1 MDFSAAKLLVTCL
14 SDVRERLRRPTE
26 ERMKKE
32 QWVRKWNSWVNPRPE
47 LPGVY
52 QRREGGFLVRGRAID
67 PKTGS
72 VRQVVRNLTDL
83 AEPEA
88 ARLWLKTEL
97 DSIRKGACR
106 PTTREPERLATYA
119 ASLLRDKVEKRQ
131 ICSSKTEEKWL
142 ITLRHLFGF
151 ADDRG
156 TREVGIKGL
165 GDIFVDKLTRSDIEA
180 WRDSWELRVNAGTYA
195 PTTVNE
201 WIAVLRVITKKM
213 KADHGL
219 PVDPCADV
227 EDISTKGHR
236 TYTFEQ
242 PNSLSVDELSTFFEI
257 AWEKYP
263 QHFAVILLGSVTGLR
278 PSSLYALRRNG
289 ENADV
294 KWEQGLILI
303 RRSRGTK
310 GRVMEMTKTNHDQ
323 VIKVLE
329 FVLSVLRWHVDKQL
343 TTRDMERS
351 ELLFPSEVGGFRSNS
366 ALTKPFNVIAKTM
379 NLTKQISPKA
389 MRRSFQDTMR
399 EAQVANVVVRSISG
413 HLTDQMQQRYSTA
426 RGHEQEQ
433 AIARIVDLT
442 RVQRHVARS
451 DGSTRD
457 SKVDSIEGQ
466 HEKTG

>member
-1 MDFSAAKLLVTCL
+1 
-14 SDVRERLRRPTE
+14 
-26 ERMKKE
+26 MKT
-32 QWVRKWNSWVNPRPE
+32 QHWVRKWNSWVESTPT

-52 QRREGGFLVRGRAID
+52 RRKEGGFLVRGRAVD

-72 VRQVVRNLTDL
+72 TRQVVRSLPDL
-83 AEPEA
+83 AEPEE

-97 DSIRKGACR
+97 ESIRKAASR
-106 PTTREPERLATYA
+106 PTNKQPERFATYA
-119 ASLLRDKVEKRQ
+119 ASLLKEKVEKRQ

-142 ITLRHLFGF
+142 ITLRHLFGLK
-151 ADDRG
+151 DDKG
-156 TREVGIKGL
+156 TRDVGIKGL

-180 WRDSWELRVNAGTYA
+180 WRDSWEPRVNDGTYA

-213 KADHGL
+213 RADFSL

-227 EDISTKGHR
+227 EDVSTKGHR

-242 PNSLSVDELSTFFEI
+242 PNSLGVDELSTFFEM

-278 PSSLYALRRNG
+278 PSSLYALRRSG
-289 ENADV
+289 DNADV
-294 KWEQGLILI
+294 KWDQGLLLV
-303 RRSRGTK
+303 RRSRGIK

-323 VIKVLE
+323 VIKLPD
-329 FVLSVLRWHVDKQL
+329 FVMSVLRWHVDKQL

-366 ALTKPFNVIAKTM
+366 ALTKPFGVIAKSM
-379 NLTKQISPKA
+379 DLKKQISPKA
-389 MRRSFQDTMR
+389 MRRSFQDAMR

-413 HLTDQMQQRYSTA
+413 HLTDRMQQRYSTA
-426 RGHEQEQ
+426 QGHEQED

-442 RVQRHVARS
+442 RVKRHLAPS
-451 DGSTRD
+451 HGTPRD
-457 SKVDSIEGQ
+457 SKVDSTSGQ